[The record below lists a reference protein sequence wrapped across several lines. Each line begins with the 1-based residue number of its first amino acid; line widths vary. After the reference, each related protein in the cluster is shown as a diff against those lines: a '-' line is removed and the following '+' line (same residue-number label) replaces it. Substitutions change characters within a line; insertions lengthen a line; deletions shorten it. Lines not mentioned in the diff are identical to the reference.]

1 MIDTNAL
8 KAALSLSALMEKDGH
23 ELRNAS
29 GNLKCLCPFHEERS
43 PSFTIFED
51 YRYKC
56 FGCGAGGDVFT
67 YYMATRTVQFA
78 TAIREL
84 AQMFGISPDPAPVS
98 PLNLKR
104 KPRQEQPLEPVAPI
118 PEDLAARFE
127 DGIAYLLAHEDVQAK
142 IAEWRGWPVAAV
154 VALSQ
159 AGLIA
164 VPTLF
169 HPEAERR
176 VRVVAFPVCAPNGAG
191 QRLVGVHFRRFP
203 TGEAG
208 HAPWFFYPARC
219 KEKQRPGVPALPLV
233 LGNFA
238 AAKLIVAVEGE
249 WDALTLAIAE
259 GWIGE
264 GVSIPEGLAL
274 VGVRAASG
282 INIFLRHWEAAWPKG
297 AEALLICDGDAAGNL
312 WRQRRVLKG
321 GKVSDEPS
329 FLEKVRARCARAGA
343 IATSD
348 PHKDLNDAYR
358 AEAWPPGSLSRA
370 LTAAGFTQDLLK

>member
-1 MIDTNAL
+1 MIDADQV
-8 KAALSLSALMEKDGH
+8 KAALSLSAIVEKDGH
-23 ELRNAS
+23 EMRKKS
-29 GNLKCLCPFHEERS
+29 GNLVCCCPFHEERS

-51 YRYKC
+51 SRYKC
-56 FGCGAGGDVFT
+56 FGCGAGGDIFSYWMT
-67 YYMATRTVQFA
+67 TRNADFA
-78 TAIREL
+78 AAAKEL
-84 AQMFGISPDPAPVS
+84 AQMAGISPGITPITPS
-98 PLNLKR
+98 TLKR

-127 DGIAYLLAHEDVQAK
+127 DGIAYLLAHEEAQAK

-154 VALSQ
+154 ASLAE

-164 VPTLF
+164 TPTLF
-169 HPEAERR
+169 HPEAERK
-176 VRVVAFPVCAPNGAG
+176 VRVVAFPVCAPDGTG

-208 HAPWFFYPARC
+208 HAPWFFYPARSR
-219 KEKQRPGVPALPLV
+219 EKQRAGVPALPLV
-233 LGNFA
+233 LGNLA
-238 AAKLIVAVEGE
+238 AAKLVVAVEGE
-249 WDALTLAIAE
+249 WDVLTLAIAE

-264 GVSIPEGLAL
+264 GVSIPEGIAL
-274 VGVRAASG
+274 VGIRAASG
-282 INIFLRHWEAAWPKG
+282 INIFLRHWEVAWPKG

-343 IATSD
+343 IATAD

-358 AEAWPPGSLSRA
+358 AGAWPPGSLSRA